1 MKELIYTHFPYCI
14 KCVGKNEYIVLN
26 RDYKPLGI
34 NTWVDD
40 YSVHPSV
47 IKIRLTKQQAARLSF
62 DKSDDLECVY
72 LFKSTPEL
80 LSDKKEF
87 ANYMS
92 RLELLASL
100 KAKGKDEK

>member
-26 RDYKPLGI
+26 RNYKPLGI

-47 IKIRLTKQQAARLSF
+47 IIREQPSVVFGKH
-62 DKSDDLECVY
+62 
-72 LFKSTPEL
+72 FKVHGFRIEGHQCQGF
-80 LSDKKEF
+80 KACK
-87 ANYMS
+87 
-92 RLELLASL
+92 ASE
-100 KAKGKDEK
+100 GIFI